1 MPRPP
6 VEVLRP
12 VIPVLTQLLVTAGD
26 EEVLVDGCW
35 AISYLAEDFAYL
47 EVVCQPEIVKVVV
60 NLLDHPSTGVRT
72 AAVRASG
79 NFVTGNDRQTQVVIE
94 AGGLEAFGKLVES
107 TVDEHC
113 KDAVWAISNIAAGTQ
128 DQIQRVIDTHVI
140 PKLVRAW
147 HTRCD
152 TVKTEAAWA
161 LCNFCTGGAPQQ
173 FQYFM
178 EQRHAVTPLVC
189 VLLESKDTALANGA
203 RNAIDALT
211 KAGEEERLRTGAE
224 KNDYA
229 RAVEE
234 AQKARTA
241 FLRAQ
246 RFETD
251 KNWNAA
257 IESYTEAMRHYWN
270 PEKCHN
276 RMGICYSKLGKHAEA
291 FKEYDAVLKI
301 NPNDA
306 VGFCNRGRKH
316 LALRRYTE
324 AEADALM
331 SLKLNPKHKT
341 SQQLLL
347 GAPLPIV
354 RFAHSVAEENT
365 SLLRCAQEV
374 GRARATVLR
383 GGIVQLGREAAQ
395 AQAVERGD

>member
-1 MPRPP
+1 
-6 VEVLRP
+6 
-12 VIPVLTQLLVTAGD
+12 
-26 EEVLVDGCW
+26 
-35 AISYLAEDFAYL
+35 
-47 EVVCQPEIVKVVV
+47 
-60 NLLDHPSTGVRT
+60 
-72 AAVRASG
+72 
-79 NFVTGNDRQTQVVIE
+79 
-94 AGGLEAFGKLVES
+94 
-107 TVDEHC
+107 
-113 KDAVWAISNIAAGTQ
+113 
-128 DQIQRVIDTHVI
+128 
-140 PKLVRAW
+140 
-147 HTRCD
+147 
-152 TVKTEAAWA
+152 
-161 LCNFCTGGAPQQ
+161 
-173 FQYFM
+173 
-178 EQRHAVTPLVC
+178 RHAVTPLVC

-246 RFETD
+246 RFETE

-383 GGIVQLGREAAQ
+383 GG
-395 AQAVERGD
+395 

>member
-1 MPRPP
+1 
-6 VEVLRP
+6 
-12 VIPVLTQLLVTAGD
+12 
-26 EEVLVDGCW
+26 
-35 AISYLAEDFAYL
+35 
-47 EVVCQPEIVKVVV
+47 
-60 NLLDHPSTGVRT
+60 
-72 AAVRASG
+72 
-79 NFVTGNDRQTQVVIE
+79 
-94 AGGLEAFGKLVES
+94 
-107 TVDEHC
+107 
-113 KDAVWAISNIAAGTQ
+113 
-128 DQIQRVIDTHVI
+128 
-140 PKLVRAW
+140 
-147 HTRCD
+147 
-152 TVKTEAAWA
+152 
-161 LCNFCTGGAPQQ
+161 
-173 FQYFM
+173 
-178 EQRHAVTPLVC
+178 
-189 VLLESKDTALANGA
+189 
-203 RNAIDALT
+203 
-211 KAGEEERLRTGAE
+211 
-224 KNDYA
+224 
-229 RAVEE
+229 
-234 AQKARTA
+234 
-241 FLRAQ
+241 
-246 RFETD
+246 
-251 KNWNAA
+251 
-257 IESYTEAMRHYWN
+257 MRHYWN